1 MITKSESLF
10 AWLHVYM
17 YIIMRNQV
25 LFIRVRVYPIK
36 AESKLSVT
44 ITPNLRTKLSYD
56 PIISSN
62 FATYSEGL

>member
-44 ITPNLRTKLSYD
+44 VTES
-56 PIISSN
+56 
-62 FATYSEGL
+62 